1 MEMENMKEKLSFDL
15 WLSLLDMKATLKHGF
30 MPKATVWNDSE
41 KFMFVKI
48 HVLKKAY
55 VAKLYSGFRRYF
67 AKQREIGLFCL
78 IAESRIL

>member
-48 HVLKKAY
+48 HVLKKHMLPNFT
-55 VAKLYSGFRRYF
+55 VAFVDILWNNEKLVS
-67 AKQREIGLFCL
+67 
-78 IAESRIL
+78 SV